1 MGTNHA
7 EYILEDNK
15 TMNAYPIIQR
25 NPTPKSAVSVAAMRE
40 ADRRTIENGTPSL
53 ELMRRAAQGVF
64 DAYGDWSGK
73 AVLILCGGGNNGGD
87 GYALAEIL
95 QDHAVTVALYPV
107 SAKLSEDG
115 AYYHQKC
122 VDKGIPLLSEPNL
135 GEYDVY
141 VDCLLG
147 TGFQGLP
154 REPVAS
160 VIRALN
166 SARAQDKD
174 KYVISVDINS
184 GMNGDTGEGELTV
197 VSDLTVSIGSVKQ
210 GLFKP
215 QARARIGKLV
225 NADIGIPMD
234 WVNIDT
240 LSG

>member
-1 MGTNHA
+1 M
-7 EYILEDNK
+7 
-15 TMNAYPIIQR
+15 
-25 NPTPKSAVSVAAMRE
+25 
-40 ADRRTIENGTPSL
+40 
-53 ELMRRAAQGVF
+53 
-64 DAYGDWSGK
+64 
-73 AVLILCGGGNNGGD
+73 
-87 GYALAEIL
+87 
-95 QDHAVTVALYPV
+95 TVALYPV

-115 AYYHQKC
+115 AYYHRRC
-122 VDKGIPLLSEPNL
+122 VEKNVPMVTEADYDG
-135 GEYDVY
+135 YDVY

-147 TGFQGLP
+147 TGFQGVP

-225 NADIGIPMD
+225 NADIGIPVD

-240 LSG
+240 LL